1 MGVGSLNFVVD
12 YINKSMSKNL
22 VKLSAK
28 SGCGEGVN
36 SGRLDIFDK
45 LYTELVSCLRDSPSV
60 SENSRIWTFGSDFNL
75 VFTDP

>member
-28 SGCGEGVN
+28 SACGEGVN

-45 LYTELVSCLRDSPSV
+45 LLYRVSKLLERQSV
-60 SENSRIWTFGSDFNL
+60 CE
-75 VFTDP
+75 